1 MDLSV
6 CYVGV
11 TPSILTVSNG
21 VGSGPTANIQRG
33 FVPNYKVSV
42 YLNRLTP
49 LGGTSQVP
57 KWEYWELNPD

>member
-21 VGSGPTANIQRG
+21 VGRSTTANIQRG
-33 FVPNYKVSV
+33 ADSKLCGFGISEIVWH
-42 YLNRLTP
+42 LCLERLKFLSRTA
-49 LGGTSQVP
+49 GT
-57 KWEYWELNPD
+57 

>member
-21 VGSGPTANIQRG
+21 VGRSTTANIQRG
-33 FVPNYKVSV
+33 LIPNYVVSV
-42 YLNRLTP
+42 F
-49 LGGTSQVP
+49 P
-57 KWEYWELNPD
+57 K